1 MSDQTFEQAMD
12 ERLQAALNAS
22 NYQIA
27 LRALRNQ
34 AKQRLQQAITFSL
47 NGGTFQATPE
57 LISFVQT
64 LINLGQDK
72 SVLLDVN
79 KNPIEVELESFLEQ
93 SVERYQEA
101 HNDYLMEYKQIQKSR
116 TTKAVVGA

>member
-1 MSDQTFEQAMD
+1 MTDQTFEQAMD
-12 ERLQAALNAS
+12 ERLQAALSAS
-22 NYQIA
+22 NYQISLRT
-27 LRALRNQ
+27 LRAQ
-34 AKQRLQQAITFSL
+34 AKQRLQQATTFSL

-64 LINLGQDK
+64 LINLHQEK

-79 KNPIEVELESFLEQ
+79 KNPIEVELEPFLEK
-93 SVERYQEA
+93 SVELYQEA
-101 HNDYLMEYKQIQKSR
+101 HNDYLIEYKQIQKSR